1 MTNYKKHYPTSR
13 KRWTNAAIPRGIDT
27 KGMMNRF
34 HTRYA
39 LAYGFKDVVID
50 GYSDVAMRG
59 YAALM
64 KIDLV
69 YSALDML
76 IKASHAITL
85 PLEKLTKEKSNITHV
100 NLELSERL
108 KRYPELAIFLMKTT
122 SNKVYVRK
130 IHLLVGDNP
139 LIQDDPELLKILKT
153 AEKQEVDFIEG
164 DVFCVAAAVRHGVA
178 HGNISVY
185 AAALEKKK
193 NVRLLKD
200 LSKEIL
206 KFIDDEFTKLT
217 EQLEA
222 TAIPLSFEQSPS

>member
-1 MTNYKKHYPTSR
+1 MTNYTKHYPSSR
-13 KRWTNAAIPRGIDT
+13 KRWSRAALARGIDT

-50 GYSDVAMRG
+50 GYSDVAMNG

-69 YSALDML
+69 YSALEML
-76 IKASHAITL
+76 IKSSHAV
-85 PLEKLTKEKSNITHV
+85 PLALNKIPKEKWRIAHV
-100 NLELSERL
+100 NLELSERF
-108 KRYPELAIFLMKTT
+108 KKYPELVTFLMKTCT
-122 SNKVYVRK
+122 NKIFVRK
-130 IHLLVGDNP
+130 LHFLIGDLP
-139 LIQDDPELLKILKT
+139 IFHEDPELVKILKA
-153 AEKQEVDFIEG
+153 AEKQEVEFVEG
-164 DVFCVAAAVRHGVA
+164 DVFCVAAAIRHSVA
-178 HGNISVY
+178 HGDISVY

-200 LSKEIL
+200 LSKDFL

-217 EQLEA
+217 VQLEA
-222 TAIPLSFEQSPS
+222 TAIPLR

>member
-1 MTNYKKHYPTSR
+1 MKGYEMTNYTKHYPSSR
-13 KRWTNAAIPRGIDT
+13 KRWSRAALARGIDS

-76 IKASHAITL
+76 IKASHAIRL
-85 PLEKLTKEKSNITHV
+85 PLEKITKDKSNITHV

-108 KRYPELAIFLMKTT
+108 KKYPELAIFLMKAIT
-122 SNKVYVRK
+122 NKVYVRK
-130 IHLLVGDNP
+130 IHLLVGDIP
-139 LIQDDPELLKILKT
+139 LIQQDPELLKILKI
-153 AEKQEVDFIEG
+153 AEGQKVDFVEG
-164 DVFCVAAAVRHGVA
+164 DVFCLAAAIRHSVV
-178 HGNISVY
+178 HGDISVY
-185 AAALEKKK
+185 AAELEKKK
-193 NVRLLKD
+193 NVRFLKD

-217 EQLEA
+217 VQLEA
-222 TAIPLSFEQSPS
+222 TAIPLR